1 MVMLDRR
8 KLAAPLAAQA
18 VAFVVV
24 LVIGVFTGHTSKAA
38 PAPTS
43 TRTPKVTAS
52 ARATPG
58 KAGRDNLTVRV
69 VQLTAAGVSLKGS
82 PVSVLQDG
90 NLASVS
96 TGVLDSSL
104 EYPASVAAGQ
114 YQVCVNPS
122 FGWISKDRGTQSLG
136 DWICMTADVGT
147 APATVTFR
155 LASQFAGGGQ

>member
-8 KLAAPLAAQA
+8 KLAVPLAAQA

-43 TRTPKVTAS
+43 TRTPKAS
-52 ARATPG
+52 ATPG
-58 KAGRDNLTVRV
+58 KAARDNLTVRV
-69 VQLTAAGVSLKGS
+69 VQLTTAGVSLKGS

-90 NLASVS
+90 NLASVAR
-96 TGVLDSSL
+96 GVLDSSL

-155 LASQFAGGGQ
+155 LISQFAGGGQ